1 MITRYPSALIKII
14 EILFELVAPKSISNH
29 EIAKSPKP
37 RATYS
42 ANVYFLSLKT
52 HNPKITIITPK
63 IKFINV
69 VGSTDIKIN
78 LQAYRSFI
86 IL

>member
-42 ANVYFLSLKT
+42 ANVYF
-52 HNPKITIITPK
+52 
-63 IKFINV
+63 
-69 VGSTDIKIN
+69 
-78 LQAYRSFI
+78 
-86 IL
+86 